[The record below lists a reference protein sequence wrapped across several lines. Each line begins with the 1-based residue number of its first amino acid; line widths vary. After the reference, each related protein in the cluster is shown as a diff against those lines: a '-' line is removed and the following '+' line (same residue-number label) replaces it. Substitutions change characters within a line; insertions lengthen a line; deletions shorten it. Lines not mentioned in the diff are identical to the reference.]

1 MERDPSSTKI
11 MPHDTKAEQA
21 VIGGLL
27 MDNNSLADVLEV
39 ISRTGEEFYSTA
51 NREIFTAA
59 ISLIDNGGTADLI
72 TIADKLQS
80 KGSLDLVGGYLYLND
95 LFENAISSANIS
107 HYAKIIKG
115 KYVERMIISES
126 SRLIEAAYNP
136 TESTE
141 EVLAETQKTILD
153 LSITKERNT
162 LQPAKEIARNTIK
175 LIEARYE
182 RKEGMV
188 IGIPTRFSHLD
199 NLTGGLIAGDLW
211 IVAARPGMG
220 KSAFAVDIAYH
231 AALKDHKAAIFSLE
245 MPSDALM
252 TRILASMTRIDSRH
266 LSRGYIFDDQ
276 WPKLTAATDR
286 IAAAP
291 LHIDDKPAITPTE
304 ILAKC
309 RKMKANGGVDLVV
322 VDYLQLMKLPGKR
335 SSREQEVSEISR
347 SMKLLAREIG
357 VPVIALSQLNRNL
370 EQRPDKRP
378 NLGDLRESGAIEQD
392 ADIVTFI
399 YRDELYNEDSPE
411 KGVAEIIIGKH
422 RNGPTGTV
430 KLTFLEKFTRF
441 ENLAEETE

>member
-1 MERDPSSTKI
+1 MERDPSTTKI

-27 MDNNSLADVLEV
+27 MDNNSMADVLEV

-59 ISLIDNGGTADLI
+59 ISLIDKGGTADLI

-153 LSITKERNT
+153 LSINKEKNT

-231 AALKDHKAAIFSLE
+231 AALRDYKAAIFSLE

-252 TRILASMTRIDSRH
+252 TRILASMTKIDSRH

-322 VDYLQLMKLPGKR
+322 VDYLQLMKLPGKH

-399 YRDELYNEDSPE
+399 YRDELYHEDSPE
-411 KGVAEIIIGKH
+411 KGIAEIIIGKH

-441 ENLAEETE
+441 ENLAEGE